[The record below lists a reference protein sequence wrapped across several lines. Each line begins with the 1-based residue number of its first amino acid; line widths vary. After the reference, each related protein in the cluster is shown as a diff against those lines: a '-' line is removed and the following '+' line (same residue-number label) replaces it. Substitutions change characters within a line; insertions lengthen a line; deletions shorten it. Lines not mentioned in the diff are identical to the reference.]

1 MRSPANRSGLGNDL
15 AATLMVAAFSMA
27 VALGYARTFFGW
39 PFLADMAAVVVAGH
53 GAGLLLR
60 RLRLPAWL
68 AVPAMA
74 TVLAW
79 TVLAVYYPSTFSWAM
94 PTADTWSIL
103 REQLTMVREEFPTA
117 VAPVDYGA
125 GWDVLAA
132 IGLAASVL
140 LADVFAFRADARAET
155 LVPGGVLFVFVGALG
170 DERLRIASAVVVV
183 GVGVATTV
191 TLRAYHAEPAR
202 GDAPS
207 PWRRWPAAI
216 AFGVVVA
223 VVAGVVGPRLPGAD
237 AAPIYD
243 SSTGAGGGGST
254 QVISPLV
261 DIRSRLTNRSTDEL
275 FRVRADVES
284 YWRSSALP
292 EFDGTTWGLPAR
304 ELRPIG
310 GPSTDRSLVDNRQR
324 ITIGALGGSLV
335 PAAPDPF
342 QASGPD
348 DLRWVPETSTLVT
361 IDGDLRAG
369 DTIDVVSAAPQV
381 DAARLNAAT
390 SSNPPD
396 PIHTSV
402 PADLPEVVG
411 ATARQVTADATTT
424 YEAALTLQMWFQE
437 QFEYSLEVR
446 PGHGNSAIEAFLRD
460 RIGYCEQFAGTYA
473 AMLRT
478 LGIPSR
484 VAVGFTSG
492 VPLGDGEFSVLGR
505 NAHAW
510 PEVWFDDIGWIAFEP
525 TPGRGAPNAQS
536 YTQLDPQQDTSAVA
550 DDIQTRAV
558 LGPPITVG
566 DAAPTEAGPG
576 LEIPDF
582 SEDTAGDTPTTAAP
596 ANDHDG
602 AGSGQWL
609 WLIGLAVLGAA
620 IAAPS
625 MIRDDPPPAHHAVG
639 RPTTGRRLATRDG
652 RGVRCRRAAS
662 SVGHPV
668 GGRSAHRTPSAVG
681 QPADGVTRRSR
692 DRGDLPGRRDR
703 RIRRRRRLRREHRQ
717 RLPQLGE
724 ADRSGCNGIARLAG
738 TDPAPLHRLAVTVGV
753 GGAESAGGVVV
764 DVGSTPTEPCGDRQ
778 LAESFTSEQAQFGFE
793 QDRHDQHQDEPAEGH
808 HETDGEPPD
817 RDHETEHEAHDQG
830 DRATA
835 RHAVPALGERRVLF
849 ELLLD
854 LTQDALLILGER
866 HEAIIAR
873 FGSILN
879 AVAGPFC
886 AH

>member
-53 GAGLLLR
+53 GVGLLLR

-79 TVLAVYYPSTFSWAM
+79 TILAVYYPSTFSWAM

-132 IGLAASVL
+132 VGLAAAVL

-170 DERLRIASAVVVV
+170 DDRLRIASAVVVV

-191 TLRAYHAEPAR
+191 ALRAYHAEPAR
-202 GDAPS
+202 GAAPS

-223 VVAGVVGPRLPGAD
+223 IVAGVIGPRLPGAD
-237 AAPIYD
+237 AAPIYE
-243 SSTGAGGGGST
+243 SSGGSGGST

-261 DIRSRLTNRSTDEL
+261 DIRSRLTNRSTAEL

-310 GPSTDRSLVDNRQR
+310 DTSTDRSLTDNRQR

-361 IDGDLRAG
+361 IDGDLRTG
-369 DTIDVVSAAPQV
+369 DTIDIVSAAPQV

-411 ATARQVTADATTT
+411 ATARQVTAGATSA

-478 LGIPSR
+478 LDIPAR

-492 VPLGDGEFSVLGR
+492 VPVGDGEFSVLGR

-536 YTQLDPQQDTSAVA
+536 YTQLDPQQDTSAA
-550 DDIQTRAV
+550 PGDIQSDV
-558 LGPPITVG
+558 GPPVTV
-566 DAAPTEAGPG
+566 DAAPTDPGPG

-582 SEDTAGDTPTTAAP
+582 SDDSAGDTPTP
-596 ANDHDG
+596 ATPVAGDDDG
-602 AGSGQWL
+602 VQWQWL
-609 WLIGLAVLGAA
+609 FGLAVIGAA

-625 MIRDDPPPAHHAVG
+625 VIRD
-639 RPTTGRRLATRDG
+639 
-652 RGVRCRRAAS
+652 
-662 SVGHPV
+662 
-668 GGRSAHRTPSAVG
+668 
-681 QPADGVTRRSR
+681 
-692 DRGDLPGRRDR
+692 
-703 RIRRRRRLRREHRQ
+703 IRRRRTSQ
-717 RLPQLGE
+717 
-724 ADRSGCNGIARLAG
+724 S
-738 TDPAPLHRLAVTVGV
+738 
-753 GGAESAGGVVV
+753 V
-764 DVGSTPTEPCGDRQ
+764 DQQ
-778 LAESFTSEQAQFGFE
+778 LAEAWHRATGAVAAAGVPLRASDTPSEVAA
-793 QDRHDQHQDEPAEGH
+793 RTARRLPWVNRPMSSLAEAVTEATYREEG
-808 HETDGEPPD
+808 TAGYDTVGAYGESTVND
-817 RDHETEHEAHDQG
+817 CRNWAKQI
-830 DRATA
+830 DRAATESLDW
-835 RHAVPALGERRVLF
+835 PNKIRRYFTVW
-849 ELLLD
+849 
-854 LTQDALLILGER
+854 R
-866 HEAIIAR
+866 
-873 FGSILN
+873 
-879 AVAGPFC
+879 
-886 AH
+886 